1 MIELPKNTKEQNT
14 MQFEE
19 LINLWMTEK
28 QYYIIKHRT
37 YLRYN
42 EIIKTH
48 ISPALGSVEIGNLTI
63 SLIQDFQK
71 REFTNGNKKT
81 MQPLANNTVKNI
93 MSIVRNSI
101 LYGIREKGLNII
113 NPNDLHPPTFE
124 QKPVQVFDRAEQKR
138 IEQAVLN
145 GKPNHFGIVL
155 CLYTG
160 LRLGELL
167 ALTWKDID
175 FKNSVL
181 TVDKTSCFIKDEDGE
196 YKCLVSKPK
205 TQSSV
210 RMIPLPKSILA
221 ELKAIRKKSISE
233 YVISTHSGEHVSNRS
248 YQTTYARI
256 LKKAKV
262 RYRNFHVLRH
272 TFATRAL
279 ECGTDIKTVSEILGH
294 KSPVITMN
302 RYVHSMFDTKRK
314 MAETLAKQLDFGD
327 KKKSTV

>member
-1 MIELPKNTKEQNT
+1 

-28 QYYIIKHRT
+28 EYYVIKHRT

-42 EIIKTH
+42 ELIRTH
-48 ISPALGSVEIGNLTI
+48 IVPSLGSVEISNLTVP
-63 SLIQDFQK
+63 LIQDFQK
-71 REFTNGNKKT
+71 KKFTDGNRKT
-81 MQPLANNTVKNI
+81 NQPLANNTVKNI

-101 LYGIREKGLNII
+101 LFGIKEKGLKMI
-113 NPNDLHPPTFE
+113 NPSDLHPPAFE
-124 QKPVQVFDRAEQKR
+124 EKPVQVFDRAEQKR
-138 IEQAVLN
+138 IEKTVLE

-175 FKNSVL
+175 FKKSIISIN
-181 TVDKTSCFIKDEDGE
+181 KTSCFIKDDDGA

-210 RMIPLPKSILA
+210 RIIPVPKSIMA
-221 ELKAIRKKSISE
+221 ELKAIHKKSKSE
-233 YVISTHSGEHVSNRS
+233 YVISTHNGEHVSNRS

-262 RYRNFHVLRH
+262 KYRNFHVLRH

-279 ECGTDIKTVSEILGH
+279 ECGGDIKTVSEILGH
-294 KSPVITMN
+294 KSPAITLN
-302 RYVHSMFDTKRK
+302 RYVHSMFETKRR
-314 MAETLAKQLDFGD
+314 MAETLAKQLDFGG